1 MGQDEKLGGLK
12 MADTLTLIFGFIYTI
27 GYFVG
32 DKVVWIIESISG
44 VNIPNEVTNTIGL
57 LVILTIFL
65 SLVDVAKKIVWII
78 LTIGWVLII
87 LRIVMLMV
95 GI

>member
-1 MGQDEKLGGLK
+1 MTDI
-12 MADTLTLIFGFIYTI
+12 LTLIFGFIYTI
-27 GYFVG
+27 GYFIG
-32 DKVVWIIESISG
+32 DKVVMIIESISG
-44 VNIPNEVTNTIGL
+44 INVPTEVTNTIGL

-65 SLVDVAKKIVWII
+65 SLADIAKKIVW
-78 LTIGWVLII
+78 TIVVIAWALII

>member
-1 MGQDEKLGGLK
+1 MTDI
-12 MADTLTLIFGFIYTI
+12 LTLIFGFIYTI
-27 GYFVG
+27 GYFIG

-44 VNIPNEVTNTIGL
+44 VNVPNEVTNTIGL
-57 LVILTIFL
+57 LIILTIFL
-65 SLVDVAKKIVWII
+65 SLADIAKKIVW
-78 LTIGWVLII
+78 TIVVIAWVLII